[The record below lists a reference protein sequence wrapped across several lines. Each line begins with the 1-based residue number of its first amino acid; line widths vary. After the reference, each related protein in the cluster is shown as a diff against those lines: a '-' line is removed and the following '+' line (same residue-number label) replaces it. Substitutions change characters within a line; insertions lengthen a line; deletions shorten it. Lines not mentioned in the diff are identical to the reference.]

1 MWQGS
6 SVNPGMETVYDYV
19 KSIQEEHGGRV
30 VIELAASHFQTP
42 SIVVTTTWSRAG
54 LLPNPTALSY
64 HSVECRFPHTDHK
77 TLAGLL
83 LRMLHHLDY
92 AVGSSYKQEKL
103 PLG

>member
-1 MWQGS
+1 MWHGS

-19 KSIQEEHGGRV
+19 KSIQDAHGGKV

-54 LLPNPTALSY
+54 LLPDPTHLRCT
-64 HSVECRFPHTDHK
+64 SVECRFPHTDHK

-92 AVGSSYKQEKL
+92 AIGSSYNQEKL
-103 PLG
+103 PVG